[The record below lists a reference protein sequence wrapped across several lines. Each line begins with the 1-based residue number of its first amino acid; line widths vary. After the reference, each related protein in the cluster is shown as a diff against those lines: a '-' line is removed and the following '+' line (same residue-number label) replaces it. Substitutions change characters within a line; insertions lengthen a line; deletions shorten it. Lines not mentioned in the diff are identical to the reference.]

1 MAKNVVSFRLD
12 PVHLDLL
19 KQRAGTAA
27 SMGAYARELV
37 IRALN
42 DQVLQDAIDFR
53 LQAIQSDLVRLRQDA
68 KSDHASLRQAIQ
80 SDQARHR
87 QDIRMTLKAIVA
99 AAQRSSLSAEQIDE
113 YVNRLLG

>member
-19 KQRAGTAA
+19 KQRAGTAP

-42 DQVLQDAIDFR
+42 DQV
-53 LQAIQSDLVRLRQDA
+53 RLRQDI
-68 KSDHASLRQAIQ
+68 RQ
-80 SDQARHR
+80 
-87 QDIRMTLKAIVA
+87 TLKAIIA
-99 AAQRSSLSAEQIDE
+99 AAQRSSLTSEQLDDF
-113 YVNRLLG
+113 VNRILG

>member
-1 MAKNVVSFRLD
+1 MAKNLVSFRLD

-42 DQVLQDAIDFR
+42 DQVLQDAVDLR
-53 LQAIQSDLVRLRQDA
+53 LQAIQSDQVRLRQD
-68 KSDHASLRQAIQ
+68 
-80 SDQARHR
+80 
-87 QDIRMTLKAIVA
+87 IRLTLKAVIA

-113 YVNRLLG
+113 YVNRILG